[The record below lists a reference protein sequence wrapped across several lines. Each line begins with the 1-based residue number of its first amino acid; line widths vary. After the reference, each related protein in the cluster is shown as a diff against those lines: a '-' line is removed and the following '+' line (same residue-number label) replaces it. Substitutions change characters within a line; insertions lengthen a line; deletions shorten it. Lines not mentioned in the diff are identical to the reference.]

1 MVKASQL
8 LAILGATILAV
19 GAASVAEAHGGGG
32 RMAWRHGGHHH
43 MQGDRHNHDRH
54 HMNGRHENFEHRR
67 VHGHPDHR
75 GRGNIDPRHEI
86 LPRNAGEPRRADE
99 IMPRRNLR

>member
-1 MVKASQL
+1 
-8 LAILGATILAV
+8 
-19 GAASVAEAHGGGG
+19 
-32 RMAWRHGGHHH
+32 
-43 MQGDRHNHDRH
+43 
-54 HMNGRHENFEHRR
+54 MNGRHENFEHRR